1 MNRSYSKIRHIQ
13 EANQRLEKRLVEN
26 VIVEGDVNEANPIAG
41 LVKGA
46 VQVGKNLVNKAMGTA
61 AKKAPQYF
69 DELSVGTSNLLD
81 AKVPRMTANY
91 LVKLG
96 KRKVDDFITQALK
109 KTRDEILFITRD
121 WKNLRQ
127 SLETIDKKNAY
138 FDIEP
143 LRKFYPDAALS
154 NIETPRGEVI
164 DFPHLYLQLKKMSNI
179 ISNVETTV
187 TMSPDS
193 KKILL
198 AMKKN
203 LQDAMEELDFAVSEI
218 ATK

>member
-13 EANQRLEKRLVEN
+13 EVNQRLEKRLVEN
-26 VIVEGDVNEANPIAG
+26 VIVEGDVTEANPIAG
-41 LVKGA
+41 LVKAA
-46 VQVGKNLVNKAMGTA
+46 VQGGKTLMNKAMGTA

-121 WKNLRQ
+121 WKNLQQ

-138 FDIEP
+138 YDIEP
-143 LRKFYPDAALS
+143 LRKFYPDGVLS
-154 NIETPRGEVI
+154 NIEIPRGQVI
-164 DFPHLYLQLKKMSNI
+164 DFPKLYLELKKLSNI